1 MNQEKIGK
9 FIAERRKIMG
19 LTQNQLAEKLF
30 VTDRA
35 VSKWETGKAMPD
47 SAIMLDL
54 CQILKITINDL
65 FYGEVVSMENYKEEL
80 EKRTL
85 EIIKQKE
92 ENDKKMLSLEIIIG
106 VFATI
111 ILLGFC
117 MVASFAPMEDW
128 LRVVLIVVGFALG
141 VTGIFFAVRIE
152 QVAGYYECKCCKH
165 RYVPTFKSVV
175 WAMHF
180 GRTRFMKC
188 PKCGKWSWQKKVVS
202 KESENK

>member
-1 MNQEKIGK
+1 MNQAKIGK
-9 FIAERRKIMG
+9 FIAERRKLVN
-19 LTQNQLAEKLF
+19 LTQSQLAEQLF

-54 CQILKITINDL
+54 CKILKITINDL

-80 EKRTL
+80 EKRTFEL
-85 EIIKQKE
+85 IKEKE
-92 ENDKKMLSLEIIIG
+92 ESDKKMLSLEIIIG
-106 VFATI
+106 IFSVI

-117 MVASFAPMEDW
+117 VVAAYVPMEVW
-128 LRVVLIVVGFALG
+128 LKVVLIVVGIALG
-141 VTGIFFAVRIE
+141 LTGIFFALRIE
-152 QVAGYYECKCCKH
+152 QTAGYYECNHCKN
-165 RYVPTFKSVV
+165 RYVPTYNSVL

-180 GRTRFMKC
+180 GRTRYMKC

-202 KESENK
+202 KENKDK